1 MKLKVGA
8 RLRSAV
14 CSTEVIV
21 VRAPSKDVE
30 LCCGGQ
36 PMLGPGETA
45 AAAGS
50 PGAGLDQGSD
60 MGKRYVDEGL
70 GIEVM
75 VTKAGPGS
83 LSVDGGLLD
92 VQAPKKLPT
101 SD

>member
-14 CSTEVIV
+14 CTTEVIV
-21 VRAPSKDVE
+21 VRAPGKDVD
-30 LCCGGQ
+30 LRCGDQ
-36 PMLGPGETA
+36 PMY
-45 AAAGS
+45 
-50 PGAGLDQGSD
+50 GAGESAGASGAPTPGHDQGSE
-60 MGKRYVDEGL
+60 MGKRYVDDAL

-83 LSVDGGLLD
+83 LSVDGTLLA